1 MRHFGTQT
9 ETLEGTL
16 ISSPTSIVGDANG
29 GNQQTYNGMVIRT
42 DDNRIV
48 LNPTGEVEVLTLPA
62 GLISKPTLVW
72 DIDSTKAGNNT
83 VELSYLTN

>member
-1 MRHFGTQT
+1 
-9 ETLEGTL
+9 
-16 ISSPTSIVGDANG
+16 
-29 GNQQTYNGMVIRT
+29 MVIRT